1 MRPVT
6 LIIEGLRSF
15 RAPVAID
22 FTGRDHIAVVGD
34 TGAGKSSILEAITYA
49 LYGKTSFSAQANQE
63 LMNDTSTK
71 LRVVLCFRV
80 FGEDWEVARTLR
92 RDGRGAV
99 KPSGAQLR
107 RLGADG
113 ETAERIEKVAPVNE
127 RITRLVGLDCD
138 AFLRTVVLPQ
148 GRFARLLVED
158 RPSKRSKILRQ
169 VWRTDELEEMKILA
183 EGAHGDVLRLKDRLE
198 AEYAASKYPEDPAV
212 YLEQLNGAAE
222 KARRQAAVASAT
234 EKNAVV
240 ARDTL
245 RAAEKAHRT
254 ASAVTARLRPA
265 AIEREAERLAPI
277 REIVRRIDEEDA
289 SLRQR
294 EAGIKDMLSRIRF
307 DDGPTPT
314 EVTEALTRLNDIGV
328 LARKAVEAADRLRK
342 IAKTALEKHTE
353 AKRAADI
360 EARAAEKVKR
370 HAEDRHALAE
380 TVKSAQAHRSSVE
393 RQHGECEARKDL
405 LADARERLAA
415 RHKETIETSA
425 RLDDARAEERRYA
438 RTAAEAEERLSSARR
453 SASAATAAHDLL
465 PGDECPVCFR
475 DLPTDWT
482 PPADSG
488 LRKAEKAAETSLR
501 AADKAGKRVAGLKAQ
516 LQRDKRELR
525 ETEKSAAAA
534 STAFEAAMKA
544 LRKETH
550 IDPDAP
556 LPPLDS
562 LLRPLNAAFKQASD
576 AIARHDRERAALTA
590 ELTRR
595 AKEAAQAKEA
605 ATGADTLAGNVKRA
619 AISAVEQVND
629 TIQMIPLPYRPT
641 LELPADP
648 AQLRT
653 VDTAT
658 VSGRIV
664 AARERQD
671 ILEYRERERKRLR
684 GELDQAG
691 KDRADL
697 ARRRTAEADQPLRD
711 IVAALNDHRDTLMS
725 AIQDLD
731 LDTGRPGA
739 VSGANARELKSRI
752 EELRAT
758 TADVLHA
765 ADEGEKKAAAS
776 ADVACAT
783 LAEIARCLGGDLD
796 AEDAD
801 AVSSAAGEAAEKA
814 RFSARRAADSAEAFA
829 AVIADVQS
837 LRAILADATDLE
849 LALGD
854 LHAALKPGAFL
865 KWLTL
870 RRSRDLLVH
879 ASRMLGEM
887 TGGKYAFADP
897 GDTVEWRVLDCDS
910 GQPRS
915 PASLSG
921 GEQFIASLA
930 LALGMV
936 EMMARSGGRLESL
949 FLDEGFG
956 SLDRNNL
963 DAAVE
968 ALGTVA
974 AGGRMVGVISHV
986 RAVAEQID
994 HVLAVTRGTAGSRAA
1009 WLSNEQRRHLSQS
1022 DANWE
1027 VSAAMEG
1034 LLE

>member
-1 MRPVT
+1 MRPAT

-15 RAPVAID
+15 RAPVTID

-80 FGEDWEVARTLR
+80 SGEEWEVARTLR

-107 RLGADG
+107 RLGTGG
-113 ETAERIEKVAPVNE
+113 ETVERIEKVAPVNE

-158 RPSKRSKILRQ
+158 RPGKRSEILRQ
-169 VWRTDELEEMKILA
+169 VWRTDELEAMGILA
-183 EGAHGDVLRLKDRLE
+183 AGAHRDVLRLKDRVE
-198 AEYAASKYPEDPAV
+198 AKYAASNYPEDPAA

-222 KARRQAAVASAT
+222 DARRQAAVASAT
-234 EKNAVV
+234 KKHAVV
-240 ARDTL
+240 ARDNL
-245 RAAEKAHRT
+245 RAAEKAHGT
-254 ASAVTARLRPA
+254 ASAVTVRLRPA
-265 AIEREAERLAPI
+265 AIERAAERLAPI

-294 EAGIKDMLSRIRF
+294 EAGIKDTLSCIRF
-307 DDGPTPT
+307 DDGPTPA
-314 EVTEALTRLNDIGV
+314 EVAESLTRLNDIGM

-342 IAKTALEKHTE
+342 SANTALEKRTE
-353 AKRAADI
+353 A
-360 EARAAEKVKR
+360 ERAAEAEAEAAEKAKR
-370 HAEDRHALAE
+370 HSKGRPALAE
-380 TVKSAQAHRSSVE
+380 AVESARARRSSVE
-393 RQHGECEARKDL
+393 RQHGECGDLKDN
-405 LADARERLAA
+405 LANAKERLAA
-415 RHKETIETSA
+415 RRKRTFDFSTQLDAA
-425 RLDDARAEERRYA
+425 RQKERRL
-438 RTAAEAEERLSSARR
+438 AAAAAKAEERLSAARR
-453 SASAATAAHDLL
+453 TESAAAAAHDLL
-465 PGDECPVCFR
+465 PGDECPVCLR
-475 DLPTDWT
+475 DLPADWT

-488 LRKAEKAAETSLR
+488 LRKAEMAAKTGLR
-501 AADKAGKRVAGLKAQ
+501 AAEEAGKRVAGLTAQ
-516 LQRDKRELR
+516 LQGANRELR
-525 ETEKSAAAA
+525 EAEKTAAAA
-534 STAFEAAMKA
+534 STVFGAALAA
-544 LRKETH
+544 LRKELH

-556 LPPLDS
+556 LPHLDS
-562 LLRPLNAAFKQASD
+562 LLQPLNAALKQASD
-576 AIARHDRERAALTA
+576 TIARHDHKHVVLIA
-590 ELTRR
+590 ESTRR
-595 AKEAAQAKEA
+595 AKAAAQAKEA
-605 ATGADTLAGNVKRA
+605 ASGTDKLAGSEKRA
-619 AISAVEQVND
+619 AISAVKQVND
-629 TIQMIPLPYRPT
+629 TIRMIPLPYRPT
-641 LELPADP
+641 LELPDDP
-648 AQLRT
+648 AQLRA
-653 VDTAT
+653 VNTAT
-658 VSGRIV
+658 VGGRIV
-664 AARERQD
+664 AAKERRD
-671 ILEYRERERKRLR
+671 ILAYRESERDRLR
-684 GELDQAG
+684 GELDQTG

-697 ARRRTAEADQPLRD
+697 ARRRAAEADQPLRD
-711 IVAALNDHRDTLMS
+711 IVADLNDHRDTLMS
-725 AIQDLD
+725 AIRDLD
-731 LDTGRPGA
+731 LDTGPPGA

-776 ADVACAT
+776 ANAASAT
-783 LAEIARCLGGDLD
+783 LAEIARHLGRDRD
-796 AEDAD
+796 ADDAD
-801 AVSSAAGEAAEKA
+801 AVASAAGTAAEDA
-814 RFSARRAADSAEAFA
+814 RFRARHAADSAEAFA
-829 AVIADVQS
+829 EVITDVQS
-837 LRAILADATDLE
+837 LRAILADATELE
-849 LALGD
+849 QALGD
-854 LHAALKPGAFL
+854 LDAALKPGAFL

-994 HVLAVTRGTAGSRAA
+994 HVLAVTRGTAGSRAV
-1009 WLSNEQRRHLSQS
+1009 WLSNAQRRRLSQS

-1027 VSAAMEG
+1027 VSAAVGG